1 MPGGDGTGP
10 LGLGPMTGRAMGFCA
25 RYAVAPGFA
34 NPGPGRGF
42 GRGFGRGGGI
52 GSGGRR
58 GFRNWFSATGLPG
71 WRRSAYG
78 YPAYG
83 GSPPYGMPY
92 AAPYYPPYQQ
102 GLSKED
108 ELNELKNEAEYLEDA
123 LAGVKK
129 RLAEL
134 EGEPAQ

>member
-1 MPGGDGTGP
+1 
-10 LGLGPMTGRAMGFCA
+10 
-25 RYAVAPGFA
+25 
-34 NPGPGRGF
+34 
-42 GRGFGRGGGI
+42 
-52 GSGGRR
+52 
-58 GFRNWFSATGLPG
+58 
-71 WRRSAYG
+71 
-78 YPAYG
+78 
-83 GSPPYGMPY
+83 MPY